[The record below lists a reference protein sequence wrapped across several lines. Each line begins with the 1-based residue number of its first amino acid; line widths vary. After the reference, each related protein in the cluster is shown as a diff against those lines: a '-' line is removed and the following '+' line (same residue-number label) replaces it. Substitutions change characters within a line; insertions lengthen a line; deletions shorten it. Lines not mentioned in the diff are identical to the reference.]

1 MLLRIV
7 ILISSFLNG
16 QALAHLQNDPVAHF
30 EQGIAVQNKANVL
43 FEQNIKKSA
52 VPLSIKQDKPLLIYF
67 INPTRQI
74 SDYWLRNKIAFTH
87 RLDELAIK
95 YVIKSHDIKVKANE
109 DQKRRLLKRILDNN
123 PDYVVLSLDTVPEMA
138 FIKQLLEQ
146 SKTRLIVQNMT
157 TPIRNWYKNHPLIYV
172 GFAHE
177 TGSEM
182 LAEHFSQS
190 FPENA
195 NFAVNN
201 YYPGYIS
208 QLRGNNFIERLQ
220 KKSNFNMLSH
230 FHTNATEGAARQ
242 HTLKLV
248 EQYPQLDFIY
258 ASSTDIAIGT
268 SEALEELKRE
278 DILVNGWGGGSAELE
293 AIKNGQ
299 LDVTVMR
306 MNDDNAVAMAE
317 AIKLVL
323 ENKEN
328 LVPLVYSGE
337 FKLVTPETSPLDL
350 NEYIKYAFRYS
361 DRKK

>member
-7 ILISSFLNG
+7 ILLSLFLSG
-16 QALAHLQNDPVAHF
+16 QALAHLQNDPVAHL
-30 EQGIAVQNKANVL
+30 EQGIAVHNKANVL
-43 FEQNIKKSA
+43 FEQKIKKSA

-109 DQKRRLLKRILDNN
+109 DQKRRLLKRILDHH
-123 PDYVVLSLDTVPEMA
+123 PDFVVLSLDTVPEMA

-146 SKTRLIVQNMT
+146 SSTRLIVQNMT
-157 TPIRNWYKNHPLIYV
+157 TPIKNWYKNHPLIYV
-172 GFAHE
+172 GFSHE
-177 TGSEM
+177 IGSEI
-182 LAEHFSQS
+182 LADHFSQS
-190 FPENA
+190 FPEKA
-195 NFAVNN
+195 NYAVNN

-208 QLRGNNFIERLQ
+208 QLRGKKFIELLES
-220 KKSNFNMLSH
+220 KSSFNMLSH
-230 FHTNATEGAARQ
+230 FYSNATQGSARQ

-268 SEALEELKRE
+268 SDALQELKRE
-278 DILVNGWGGGSAELE
+278 DIQVNGWGGGSAELE

-323 ENKEN
+323 ENKEDS
-328 LVPLVYSGE
+328 VPLVYSGE
-337 FKLVTPETSPLDL
+337 FKLVTPETSLVQL

-361 DRKK
+361 DQIK